1 MDDLTAFI
9 DARLD
14 EDEAAAIAAG
24 DGAAESARWRTREH
38 PSDSGIVRDGQG
50 AVVIYDEG
58 VPSDE
63 DAAHIARHDPDR
75 ALRDVA
81 AKRAILALYDNPEGY
96 AYSVAL
102 ERVVVQ
108 LATAWSDHPD
118 YRQEWAPDRALPRH
132 GGPREDLRH
141 QPAHR
146 TPVGSRGQV
155 AAHRHHARAVLA
167 GRRPG
172 IVRAAPQARPLPQAQ
187 HVAAA

>member
-1 MDDLTAFI
+1 MDDLTAFVT
-9 DARLD
+9 ARLD

-81 AKRAILALYDNPEGY
+81 AKRAIVARHKPLSGVGGMYCAWCSDDTDTASLNWRWPCPDIRDLA
-96 AYSVAL
+96 AVYSG
-102 ERVVVQ
+102 
-108 LATAWSDHPD
+108 HPD
-118 YRQEWAPDRALPRH
+118 YRQEWAP
-132 GGPREDLRH
+132 
-141 QPAHR
+141 
-146 TPVGSRGQV
+146 
-155 AAHRHHARAVLA
+155 
-167 GRRPG
+167 
-172 IVRAAPQARPLPQAQ
+172 
-187 HVAAA
+187 